1 MRRVY
6 GESCFEV
13 VDANKQAIAYVYGRE
28 TKADADVLTRDE
40 AWRLALAPPVAE
52 GAMKRVIIALAVLVL
67 TMPAVAQDTG
77 GLGAGAIKCSQITA
91 EMDDQIRNIAY
102 SWAEGFMTAVNL
114 CTGASIQKYRN
125 LAALSRDA
133 QERFIRNYCLQH
145 PNEDYQNAVWAL
157 LNTLPI
163 MAHTP

>member
-1 MRRVY
+1 
-6 GESCFEV
+6 
-13 VDANKQAIAYVYGRE
+13 
-28 TKADADVLTRDE
+28 
-40 AWRLALAPPVAE
+40 
-52 GAMKRVIIALAVLVL
+52 MKRVFTALAILVL
-67 TMPAVAQDTG
+67 ATPVLAQDTG

-91 EMDDQIRNIAY
+91 ETDNQIQNITY

>member
-1 MRRVY
+1 
-6 GESCFEV
+6 
-13 VDANKQAIAYVYGRE
+13 
-28 TKADADVLTRDE
+28 
-40 AWRLALAPPVAE
+40 
-52 GAMKRVIIALAVLVL
+52 MKRVIIALAVLVL
-67 TMPAVAQDTG
+67 TMPAVAQDKG

-114 CTGASIQKYRN
+114 CTGASIQEYRN

-145 PNEDYQNAVWAL
+145 PNEDYQNAVWAFKYPSD
-157 LNTLPI
+157 NG
-163 MAHTP
+163 AHAIENYNIDIC

>member
-1 MRRVY
+1 M
-6 GESCFEV
+6 
-13 VDANKQAIAYVYGRE
+13 
-28 TKADADVLTRDE
+28 TRT
-40 AWRLALAPPVAE
+40 ALAIIFAVALSTPA
-52 GAMKRVIIALAVLVL
+52 GAQTVLAPNDPDNPFKRP
-67 TMPAVAQDTG
+67 PAVAQQGAG
-77 GLGAGAIKCSQITA
+77 GLGAGATKCAQVTA
-91 EMDDQIRNIAY
+91 EMDNQIQNIAY
-102 SWAEGFMTAVNL
+102 SWAEGFMVAVNL

-133 QERFIRNYCLQH
+133 QERFIRNFCLRH

>member
-1 MRRVY
+1 
-6 GESCFEV
+6 
-13 VDANKQAIAYVYGRE
+13 
-28 TKADADVLTRDE
+28 
-40 AWRLALAPPVAE
+40 
-52 GAMKRVIIALAVLVL
+52 MKRVIIALAVLVL

-91 EMDDQIRNIAY
+91 E
-102 SWAEGFMTAVNL
+102 
-114 CTGASIQKYRN
+114 
-125 LAALSRDA
+125 AALSRDA

-157 LNTLPI
+157 LNSLPI

>member
-1 MRRVY
+1 MSLRNESPILSNSSLKRV
-6 GESCFEV
+6 
-13 VDANKQAIAYVYGRE
+13 
-28 TKADADVLTRDE
+28 
-40 AWRLALAPPVAE
+40 VAE
-52 GAMKRVIIALAVLVL
+52 GGMKRVITALAVLVL
-67 TMPAVAQDTG
+67 ATPAVAQGTG

-91 EMDDQIRNIAY
+91 EMDDQTQNITY

-114 CTGASIQKYRN
+114 CSGASIQKYRN